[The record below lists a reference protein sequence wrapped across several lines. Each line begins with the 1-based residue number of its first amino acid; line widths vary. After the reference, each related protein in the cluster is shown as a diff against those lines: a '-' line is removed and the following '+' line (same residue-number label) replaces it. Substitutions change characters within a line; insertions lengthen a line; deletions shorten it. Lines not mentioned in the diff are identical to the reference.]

1 MALATYTGLIGA
13 VARGLNDQSQT
24 SNIPDFITLAES
36 SIATD
41 VRLRDQVAR
50 DSLTTVVDQGYV
62 SIPADWLEF
71 IEVKYNGKP
80 LDYVTPSQFTD
91 KAKESGTITCFT
103 IEGDRLL
110 LAPTPTEAVPIDVT
124 YYAKI
129 DALETTATNF
139 LLTKYPQIYLAKSLA
154 WAFKFQMADAKAATW
169 ESVYKQAISEA
180 TSADK
185 SASISGAPL
194 RIRTR

>member
-1 MALATYTGLIGA
+1 MALSNYTELKASIA
-13 VARGLNDQSQT
+13 SWLSRSDMDVQ
-24 SNIPDFITLAES
+24 IPDFVALAES

-41 VRLRDQVAR
+41 VRLREQVSR
-50 DSLTTVVDQGYV
+50 DSLTTVVNQGYV

-71 IEVKYNGKP
+71 IEVKYNGK
-80 LDYVTPSQFTD
+80 LLEYVTPAQFTI
-91 KAKESGTITCFT
+91 KQKESGTITYFT

-129 DALETTATNF
+129 DALGTTATNF
-139 LLTKYPQIYLAKSLA
+139 LLTKYPQIYLARALA
-154 WAFKFQMADAKAATW
+154 WAYKFQMADAKAATW
-169 ESVYKQAISEA
+169 ESVYRQAISEA
-180 TSADK
+180 TSADQ
-185 SASISGAPL
+185 AALISGAPL